1 MVIDLVFSELEF
13 VITQLTQMTG
23 IAEVTTPTVRVN
35 YKGTGLE
42 GENNETA

>member
-1 MVIDLVFSELEF
+1 MDIDLVFSELEF
-13 VITQLTQMTG
+13 VITQMTG